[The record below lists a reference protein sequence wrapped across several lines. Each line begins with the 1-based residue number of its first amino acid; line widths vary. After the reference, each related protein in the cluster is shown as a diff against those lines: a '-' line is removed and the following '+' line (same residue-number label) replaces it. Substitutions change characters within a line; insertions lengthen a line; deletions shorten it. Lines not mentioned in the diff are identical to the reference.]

1 LAAKLIGY
9 TFLGGAIGS
18 ALRYEVSL
26 LVPQSVYWLWI
37 VNLLGALVLGFINV
51 HPKLAN
57 ERSQA
62 FWGTGF
68 AGGFTTLSAL
78 VTFATLGVD
87 VQFVYVAIQVLVGLF
102 AYFLGRILG
111 GERPWRNS

>member
-1 LAAKLIGY
+1 MAAKLIGH

-26 LVPQSVYWLWI
+26 LFPQSSHWLWI
-37 VNLLGALVLGFINV
+37 VNLLGALVLGFVNA
-51 HPKLAN
+51 HPKFAS

-78 VTFATLGVD
+78 ITFATLNLE
-87 VQFVYVAIQVLVGLF
+87 VQFVYVAIQVLVGLV

-111 GERPWRNS
+111 GDRPWQNS

>member
-1 LAAKLIGY
+1 MAAKLLGY

-18 ALRYEVSL
+18 ALRYEVTL
-26 LVPQSVYWLWI
+26 LVPQSSNWLWI
-37 VNLLGALVLGFINV
+37 VNLIGALVLGFVNL
-51 HPKLAN
+51 HPKFSS

-78 VTFATLGVD
+78 ITFATLNRE
-87 VQFVYVAIQVLVGLF
+87 VQFVYVAIQVLVGLV

-111 GERPWRNS
+111 GDRPWQNS

>member
-1 LAAKLIGY
+1 MAAKLIGH

-26 LVPQSVYWLWI
+26 LFPQSSHWLWI
-37 VNLLGALVLGFINV
+37 VNLLGAMVLGFINV
-51 HPKLAN
+51 HPKFSS
-57 ERSQA
+57 ERAQV

-78 VTFATLGVD
+78 ITFATLNRH
-87 VQFVYVAIQVLVGLF
+87 VQFVFVAIQVLVGILF
-102 AYFLGRILG
+102 YFLGRILG
-111 GERPWRNS
+111 GDRPWQNS